1 MLDKIKWLG
10 HASIRIDAQK
20 IIYIDPWKIKGGP
33 KADLILISH
42 THHDHLSPADVRKIQ
57 KEDTVIIA
65 AGDAA
70 AQLSGNVRALKPG
83 DKVTVQG
90 VTVEAVPAYNID
102 KPYHPKA
109 NQWIGFILTVEGKT
123 IYYGGDTDFIPEMEE
138 IKADIWILPVGGTYT
153 MTAKEAAAVINTIR
167 PEAAIPIHCGDFVGT
182 LEDAATFKQLCKA
195 PVEIK
200 PISSD
205 D

>member
-10 HASIRIDAQK
+10 HASIRIEAQK

-42 THHDHLSPADVRKIQ
+42 SHHDHLSLADIRKIR
-57 KEDTVIIA
+57 KEDTVIVA

-70 AQLSGNVRALKPG
+70 AQLSGDVRALNPG
-83 DKVTVQG
+83 DKVTVHG
-90 VTVEAVPAYNID
+90 ITIEAVPAYNIG

-109 NQWIGFILTVEGKT
+109 NNWIGFILAVEGKT
-123 IYYGGDTDFIPEMEE
+123 IYYSGDTDLIPEMKA
-138 IKADIWILPVGGTYT
+138 IKADILILPVGGTYT
-153 MTAKEAAAVINTIR
+153 MTAIEAAEAVNMIR
-167 PEAAIPIHCGDFVGT
+167 PEAAIPIHYGDIVGAR
-182 LEDAATFKQLCKA
+182 EDAETFKQRCKT

-200 PISSD
+200 PVVSS
-205 D
+205 

>member
-1 MLDKIKWLG
+1 MLEKIKWLG
-10 HASIRIDAQK
+10 HASVRIETQK

-42 THHDHLSPADVRKIQ
+42 SHHDHLSPADIRKIR
-57 KEDTVIIA
+57 KEDTVIVA

-70 AQLSGNVRALKPG
+70 AQLSGDVRALKPG
-83 DKVTVQG
+83 DQMTAHG

-102 KPYHPKA
+102 KPYHPKV

-123 IYYGGDTDFIPEMEE
+123 IYYGGDTDVIPEMKA

-153 MTAKEAAAVINTIR
+153 MTAKEAAAVINMVR
-167 PEAAIPIHCGDFVGT
+167 PECAIPIHCGDLVGT
-182 LEDAATFKQLCKA
+182 FEDAATFKQLCKT
-195 PVEIK
+195 PVKIK
-200 PISSD
+200 LVVSN
-205 D
+205 

>member
-42 THHDHLSPADVRKIQ
+42 THHDHLSPADVRKIR

-65 AGDAA
+65 AGDTA
-70 AQLSGNVRALKPG
+70 AQLSGDVRALKPG
-83 DKVTVQG
+83 DKVTIQG

-109 NQWIGFILTVEGKT
+109 NHWIGFLLTVEGKT
-123 IYYGGDTDFIPEMEE
+123 IYYAGDTDFIPEMKE

-153 MTAKEAAAVINTIR
+153 MTAKEAAAVINMIR
-167 PEAAIPIHCGDFVGT
+167 PECAIPIHCGDLVGT
-182 LEDAATFKQLCKA
+182 LADAATFKQLCKTR
-195 PVEIK
+195 VEIK
-200 PISSD
+200 LISSD
-205 D
+205 

>member
-10 HASIRIDAQK
+10 HASIRIEAQK

-42 THHDHLSPADVRKIQ
+42 SHHDHLSPVDVRKIQ

-65 AGDAA
+65 ADDAA
-70 AQLSGNVRALKPG
+70 AQLSGDVRALKPG
-83 DKVTVQG
+83 DKVIVQG
-90 VTVEAVPAYNID
+90 VTVEAVPAYNIG

-109 NQWIGFILTVEGKT
+109 NNWIGFLLTVEGKT
-123 IYYGGDTDFIPEMEE
+123 IYYSGDTDLIPEMKE
-138 IKADIWILPVGGTYT
+138 IKADIVILPVGGTYT
-153 MTAKEAAAVINTIR
+153 MTAKEAAGAVDLIR
-167 PEAAIPIHCGDFVGT
+167 PEAAIPIHYGDIVGAR
-182 LEDAATFKQLCKA
+182 EDAETFKQRCKT

-200 PISSD
+200 PIVTS
-205 D
+205 

>member
-1 MLDKIKWLG
+1 LMLDKIKWLG
-10 HASIRIDAQK
+10 HASIRIEAQQ

-42 THHDHLSPADVRKIQ
+42 SHHDHLSPADVRKIQ

-70 AQLSGNVRALKPG
+70 AQLSGDVRTLKPG

-90 VTVEAVPAYNID
+90 VTIEAVPAYNIG

-123 IYYGGDTDFIPEMEE
+123 IYYAGDTDFIPEMKE

-153 MTAKEAAAVINTIR
+153 MTAKEAAEAVNMIR
-167 PEAAIPIHCGDFVGT
+167 PEVAIPIHCGDLAGT
-182 LEDAATFKQLCKA
+182 FEDAATFKQLCKA

-200 PISSD
+200 PVVSS
-205 D
+205 

>member
-70 AQLSGNVRALKPG
+70 AQLSGDVRALKL
-83 DKVTVQG
+83 
-90 VTVEAVPAYNID
+90 I
-102 KPYHPKA
+102 
-109 NQWIGFILTVEGKT
+109 
-123 IYYGGDTDFIPEMEE
+123 
-138 IKADIWILPVGGTYT
+138 
-153 MTAKEAAAVINTIR
+153 IR
-167 PEAAIPIHCGDFVGT
+167 RPITGSA
-182 LEDAATFKQLCKA
+182 L
-195 PVEIK
+195 
-200 PISSD
+200 S
-205 D
+205 

>member
-10 HASIRIDAQK
+10 HSSIRIEAQK

-42 THHDHLSPADVRKIQ
+42 SHYDHLSPTDVKKIT
-57 KEDTVIIA
+57 KEDTVILA
-65 AGDAA
+65 AGDVA
-70 AQLSGNVRALKPG
+70 AQLSGDVRALNPG

-109 NQWIGFILTVEGKT
+109 NHWIGFILTVEGKT
-123 IYYGGDTDFIPEMEE
+123 IYYGGDTDFIPEMKE

-153 MTAKEAAAVINTIR
+153 MTAKEAAEAVNMIR
-167 PEAAIPIHCGDFVGT
+167 PEIVIPIHCGDLVGT
-182 LEDAATFKQLCKA
+182 LKDAVTFKQLCKT

-200 PISSD
+200 PVVSS
-205 D
+205 